1 MNHSAK
7 KQRHEQQR
15 KKHKHD
21 AQVHAR
27 ELAKQG
33 RSKTPIWFLLLGI
46 AVIAGF
52 VLTISFR

>member
-1 MNHSAK
+1 MNQSTK

-33 RSKTPIWFLLLGI
+33 RSKTPLWFLLVGI
-46 AVIAGF
+46 VVIVGF